1 MKTMRV
7 QPDLRHLSNNFLYKK
22 RKKFLIYK
30 VNKIEFNFLRSAG
43 DKFYER

>member
-22 RKKFLIYK
+22 RTKFLIYK
-30 VNKIEFNFLRSAG
+30 VNKIEFNFLTIG
-43 DKFYER
+43 MGKFYER